1 LDFGFWIKRPPG
13 AEVTEAELK
22 KRTKEFGLRMM
33 RVADALPRGRT
44 GDTVGRQLVRC
55 GLSVGANYRAACRA
69 KSAADFA
76 AKLAIVE
83 EELDEAAYW
92 LEIIA
97 DYGMLAPRRL
107 DAVRREA
114 GELLAIVVTSI
125 KTIRARTNPKSKI
138 QNPKSRGGPGRC

>member
-1 LDFGFWIKRPPG
+1 M
-13 AEVTEAELK
+13 TEAELK
-22 KRTKEFGLRMM
+22 HRTKGFGLRAL
-33 RVADALPRGRT
+33 RVGDALPRGRA
-44 GDTVGRQLVRC
+44 GDTVGRQLARC

-69 KSAADFA
+69 KSAADFG

-97 DYGMLAPRRL
+97 EYGMLPSRRL

-114 GELLAIVVTSI
+114 EELLAIVVASI
-125 KTIRARTNPKSKI
+125 KTIRTRPNPKSKL
-138 QNPKSRGGPGRC
+138 QNPKSRGGQAKC